1 MEVSYTK
8 TYTLQDVLIKLKEIT
23 PKKKTREREWLDK
36 RNYLI
41 GLLYYKFYLTER
53 AISKLSD
60 VERSAINNA
69 KRQAFVLIDCKDEVF
84 MDNTLELSRLFPFKF
99 SPTRTLKSKKIQVP
113 ISVTQ
118 ATLKKLKKYKKFK
131 THASIS
137 AAIEELLDFS
147 LFVYEHN
154 NYKKEKNE
162 KRNTNRLL

>member
-1 MEVSYTK
+1 MMYFTSNCP
-8 TYTLQDVLIKLKEIT
+8 IIT
-23 PKKKTREREWLDK
+23 PKMQANATVSTYAFFLCLKRPAKKSAVPTITPTAVVK
-36 RNYLI
+36 QA
-41 GLLYYKFYLTER
+41 R
-53 AISKLSD
+53 ATK
-60 VERSAINNA
+60 
-69 KRQAFVLIDCKDEVF
+69 
-84 MDNTLELSRLFPFKF
+84 
-99 SPTRTLKSKKIQVP
+99 TLKSKKIQVP

>member
-8 TYTLQDVLIKLKEIT
+8 TYALQDVIIKLKEIT

-41 GLLYYKFYLTER
+41 ALLYFKFYLTER
-53 AISKLSD
+53 SISKLLEI
-60 VERSAINNA
+60 ERSAINNA
-69 KRQAFVLIDCKDEVF
+69 KRQAYVLINCRDEVF

-99 SPTRTLKSKKIQVP
+99 TPTRTLKSKKIQIP

-118 ATLKKLKKYKKFK
+118 KTLKKLKKYKKFK
-131 THASIS
+131 THPSIS

-154 NYKKEKNE
+154 NYKKENE
-162 KRNTNRLL
+162 KRNANKLL

>member
-1 MEVSYTK
+1 MEISYTK
-8 TYTLQDVLIKLKEIT
+8 TFSLQDVLIKFKEIT

-53 AISKLSD
+53 AISKLVD

-69 KRQAFVLIDCKDEVF
+69 KRQAYVLIDCRDEVF
-84 MDNTLELSRLFPFKF
+84 MDNTMELSRLFPFKF
-99 SPTRTLKSKKIQVP
+99 TPTRTLKSMKIQIP

-131 THASIS
+131 SHSSIS
-137 AAIEELLDFS
+137 ASIEELLDFS

-154 NYKKEKNE
+154 NYKKGK
-162 KRNTNRLL
+162 